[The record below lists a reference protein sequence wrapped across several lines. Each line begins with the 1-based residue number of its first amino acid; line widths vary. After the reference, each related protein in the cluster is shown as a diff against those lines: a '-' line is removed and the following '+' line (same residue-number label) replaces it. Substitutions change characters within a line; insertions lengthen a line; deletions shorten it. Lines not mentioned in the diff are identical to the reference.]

1 MSVFD
6 HTKRKRFEGSHLIG
20 ILLIAAGSIIG
31 VLSIFIDFN
40 APYNNM
46 LPLIICLLVIG
57 LILIFTFSGLEI
69 DFTRNVLREYFSF
82 CGIKLGKWTP
92 VPPIRKIK
100 LKSSSQKIV
109 NVKNGISPTMSGTV
123 REYRIV
129 LYANQAT
136 PFLSFS
142 YSKKEESLRNAELF
156 SINFNTAVEIEA

>member
-100 LKSSSQKIV
+100 LKSSSQKKV

-123 REYRIV
+123 RDYKVVI
-129 LYANQAT
+129 YANQHT

-142 YSKKEESLRNAELF
+142 YNKKEEGLKNAELLGM
-156 SINFNTAVEIEA
+156 SLKASVEVD